1 MTIGSQEFRRVVLEA
16 VSDDYQPFESVVS
29 RLLLAHDG
37 ALGVVDIE
45 HILLAS
51 IANRLVAAY
60 LIHADPPYA
69 TEVGPDMANIRTY
82 WFCIT
87 ERGLQHLGRLA

>member
-1 MTIGSQEFRRVVLEA
+1 MTVSFPDFRRVVLEA

-29 RLLLAHDG
+29 RLSLAHNG
-37 ALGVVDIE
+37 SLGVVDVE
-45 HILLAS
+45 RMLLTS
-51 IANRLVAAY
+51 IANNLVAAY

-69 TEVGPDMANIRTY
+69 TEVGPDMENIRTY

-87 ERGLQHLGRLA
+87 EQGLQHLGRQD